1 MARSR
6 SNHRRHFG
14 RHRHQTVGDATRC
27 PHELDVDGTARA
39 PGDPHHRRLPGVSSP
54 IRRLT
59 LSRTFHPVSQQELGI
74 LSQRWTW
81 IGSSDFD
88 HHSVLMGR
96 I

>member
-1 MARSR
+1 
-6 SNHRRHFG
+6 
-14 RHRHQTVGDATRC
+14 
-27 PHELDVDGTARA
+27 VDGTARA